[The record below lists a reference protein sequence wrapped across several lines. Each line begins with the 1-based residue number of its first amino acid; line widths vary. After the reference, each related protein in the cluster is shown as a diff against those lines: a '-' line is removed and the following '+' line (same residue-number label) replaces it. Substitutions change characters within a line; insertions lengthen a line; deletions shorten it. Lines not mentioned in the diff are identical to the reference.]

1 MELTD
6 FKSTDRLANSSY
18 FANNLVAG
26 HLGEFGTSPS
36 VVDLMNIYIYMSF
49 NSLKN
54 NHFATYHWRKCR
66 SVLCEVRRRD
76 HQADEGHTQME
87 PNLPS
92 KIQKYNIS
100 V

>member
-36 VVDLMNIYIYMSF
+36 VVDLMNIYIYELQFSEKQ
-49 NSLKN
+49 SLCDLPL
-54 NHFATYHWRKCR
+54 AQMPQCVMR
-66 SVLCEVRRRD
+66 SS
-76 HQADEGHTQME
+76 T
-87 PNLPS
+87 S
-92 KIQKYNIS
+92 
-100 V
+100 